1 MIYVESFNKSLT
13 TIWIKKYLDK
23 NNQGKW
29 KLFFDLDLES
39 FGGTAVLTGNLNT
52 NDINKI
58 YKINNGFIKEVL
70 TFWTEVNFENQI
82 ISENQ
87 FLNQSL
93 WHNSLIRVNN
103 RPLFF
108 PEWHNKGTTQ
118 VKNLTDDSNSY
129 LSLTELQEKY
139 SLISCPLKYYG
150 LLSALKYLWNIHR
163 NKCDTNSFKY
173 ESLSSRLMRASKTSP
188 LVYNKLIEK
197 KKHSFNTKSTE
208 MEKRL

>member
-1 MIYVESFNKSLT
+1 MIDVESFNKSLKT
-13 TIWIKKYLDK
+13 TWIKKYLDK
-23 NNQGKW
+23 NNQGEW

-52 NDINKI
+52 DDINKI

-87 FLNQSL
+87 FLNHSL

-108 PEWHNKGTTQ
+108 PEWHKKGITQ
-118 VKNLTDDSNSY
+118 VKNLKDDSNNY

-150 LLSALKYLWNIHR
+150 LLSAQKYLWNIYR
-163 NKCDTNSFKY
+163 NKCDTNNFEY
-173 ESLSSRLMRASKTSP
+173 ESFSSRLMRA
-188 LVYNKLIEK
+188 NK
-197 KKHSFNTKSTE
+197 KS
-208 MEKRL
+208 